1 MARNNRAKKPKKKMS
16 TKEQLEA
23 LLKQLSKETGHKM
36 ICITEEDVEE
46 IKMDVIRTTMKCS
59 SSLLEYNMIVDN
71 KLSSAE
77 AKRQRNLMDTR
88 AEAIINGFLTWEE
101 IEAFLDEYHAKEE
114 ADAKL

>member
-1 MARNNRAKKPKKKMS
+1 MARNNRAKKAKKKMS

-36 ICITEEDVEE
+36 VCITEEEIEE

-59 SSLLEYNMIVDN
+59 SSLLEYNMIMDN

-101 IEAFLDEYHAKEE
+101 VEAYLKEHYEKEE
-114 ADAKL
+114 QNA